1 MAYTFFAGIKTTPQQ
16 HFYAH
21 HNNEYSLLIAKD
33 MDKQQEI
40 LNSYYKFMVYR
51 NPAERLFSAFR
62 DKIEKY
68 PLTYKQVPF
77 HEFRVLMYK
86 YNYPGKWNTLTR
98 KGNIY
103 ITFAEFVKYWITHV
117 DHIQDPHFLPIFSL
131 CQPCQIHFNYYGKF
145 STYEQDVQVLMNH
158 MGSNTTVVDAGYYEK
173 KGKPSSEIATNFYK
187 LLTREQKEAVIKKL
201 AVDLLFYYTIF
212 PEERDS
218 HKVIMDTDIDV
229 PDIIF

>member
-1 MAYTFFAGIKTTPQQ
+1 MWNDAGTIVTAPLR
-16 HFYAH
+16 FYARH
-21 HNNEYSLLIAKD
+21 DKEYSLLIAKD

-40 LNSYYKFMVYR
+40 LNSYYKFMIYR

-68 PLTYKQVPF
+68 PLAYKKLPF

-98 KGNIY
+98 KGTIHIN
-103 ITFAEFVKYWITHV
+103 FVEFVKYWTTHV
-117 DHIQDPHFLPIFSL
+117 DHIQDPHFLPMFSL
-131 CQPCQIHFNYYGKF
+131 CQPCQMHFNYYGKF
-145 STYEQDVQVLMNH
+145 STFEQDVQVLMNH
-158 MGSNTTVVDAGYYEK
+158 VGSNTSVLDASYYES
-173 KGKPSSEIATNFYK
+173 GRKPSSEIATDYYK